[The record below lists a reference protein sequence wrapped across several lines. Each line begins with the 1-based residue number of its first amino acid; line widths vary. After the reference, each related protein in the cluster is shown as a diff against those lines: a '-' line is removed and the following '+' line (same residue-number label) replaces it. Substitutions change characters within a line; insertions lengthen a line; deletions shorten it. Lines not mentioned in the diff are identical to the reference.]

1 MKFPFKVFCVA
12 LAFVPQAVGAADIDG
27 RPLESVWAHRTTNPQ
42 DALVDFETEGGVN
55 GGWTCE
61 SHGAEATLARTTE
74 KRMFGDWSLG
84 LRARGLEEGNWL
96 RIRPARPIPLTN
108 AYDRVS
114 VWIRGEKCAH
124 GAARDPDTTQCP
136 LFAVL
141 DLADGSTT
149 NVPMR
154 EIAWA
159 NWHYREVPLYG
170 DFLSRAQGAAFD
182 GFVVSNVTTKG
193 WRAYHFDDIAIFKD
207 PWTPRVYPDVMT
219 NLSFAIRADTILPDA
234 KPDARLA
241 YRYAPGAA
249 GPRLFC
255 SWDGEEFEIFACGG
269 VTGLANGDDMKKP
282 EPIVSARELS
292 CAEADGAMRAV
303 WRYKSARR
311 SATVS
316 YEMRRKAK
324 SLVVDV
330 ASADATVVRF
340 STGFTTGRVEA
351 VAFSVPYLTL
361 GWWKS
366 QNRPRRVTTPRGT
379 HLFASTYF
387 DWYTSGSSLVEE
399 GDEWRRGEQV
409 SRQYPKTDGTYNT
422 FKERLFFTV
431 SDDFAEVL
439 PTIPNPKS
447 PYMGVTGT
455 KVWRAHAIH
464 DIEQDKRLW
473 KAVHDAGM
481 TEVAIC
487 DHEPMWY
494 DDGESFTWRTN
505 TIPSKGGDAAVAAYS
520 RYLREDLGFV
530 YGVYDNVTDYAP
542 VNAAW
547 DRDNV
552 TRWSEGHICGAWV
565 RCYAPKPCLAP
576 WISDTFP
583 PVLKEKFGF
592 DAVYSDVITTS
603 CPWWRTDYDHRVPG
617 AGRYAPVFYAFC
629 EALLRHK
636 KAFGGPVWSEGRQ
649 QMMYAGF
656 ADGSYA
662 QCGNLRGEPWIV
674 DFDLRKI
681 HPLCC
686 NFGMGC
692 LSMYQPPKTAIEAAR
707 YIPHA
712 PTPKDREE
720 LLDRFVG
727 ATLAFGHSGY
737 LVLDYLFDPPKT
749 FGLAFGGPGRY
760 TGSEDGWRLAKR
772 SYFMVQ
778 AIAARYTQAEAKSI
792 LYPDDD
798 GALHG
803 ISEALFLNLPARQQV
818 AVEYANGT
826 FVVVNGH
833 SRRRL
838 KTTFGGRAIDL
849 CPLGYLAWTA
859 DGAVFV
865 ESNDAGAGRIDVARG
880 PAYDYCD
887 DRKSPPVVSLK
898 GTRVK

>member
-1 MKFPFKVFCVA
+1 MMHAKTALVLVA
-12 LAFVPQAVGAADIDG
+12 AAAATASFAKDIDG
-27 RPLESVWAHRTTNPQ
+27 RPIESVWANRTVNPQ
-42 DALVDFETEGGVN
+42 TPLVDFESDGPR
-55 GGWTCE
+55 WTCE
-61 SHGAEATLARTTE
+61 PHGAEATLERTQE

-84 LRARGLEEGNWL
+84 LRARGLQEGNWI
-96 RIRPARPIPLTN
+96 RIRPERPIPVKSGF
-108 AYDRVS
+108 DRIAA
-114 VWIRGEKCAH
+114 WIRGEKCAH

-141 DLADGSTT
+141 ALADGSTT

-159 NWHYREVPLYG
+159 NWFYREIPLYG
-170 DFLSRAQGAAFD
+170 DALEKAKGAAFD
-182 GFVVSNVTTKG
+182 GFVVSNITTKG
-193 WRAYHFDDIAIFKD
+193 WRSYHFDDITLFKE
-207 PWTPRVYPDVMT
+207 PWTKRTYPDVMT
-219 NLSFAIRADTILPDA
+219 NLSFKIREDTILPDA

-241 YRYAPGAA
+241 YRYEAGSK
-249 GPRLFC
+249 GPRFFA
-255 SWDGEEFEIFACGG
+255 SWSGEEFEIFARGG
-269 VTGLANGDDMKKP
+269 VTGLVNDGDIKKP
-282 EPIVSARELS
+282 EDIVSARELS
-292 CAEADGAMRAV
+292 RTAEGGVTRAV
-303 WRYKSARR
+303 WLYRSKNK
-311 SATVS
+311 SATVAYS
-316 YEMRRKAK
+316 FRTKAK
-324 SLVVDV
+324 SLVLDV
-330 ASADATVVRF
+330 TSDDTTVVRF
-340 STGFTTGRVEA
+340 SSGITSGAKEIK
-351 VAFSVPYLTL
+351 AFEVPYLTL

-366 QNRPRRVTTPRGT
+366 QARPRQISTAGGA

-387 DWYTSGSSLVEE
+387 DWYSSGSSLVEE
-399 GDEWRRGEQV
+399 GEEWLKGEQV
-409 SRQYPKTDGTYNT
+409 VRNYPKTDGAYNT

-431 SDDFAEVL
+431 SDDFTEIL

-447 PYMGVTGT
+447 PYMGITGT
-455 KVWRAHAIH
+455 KVWRAHALH
-464 DIEQDKRLW
+464 DIESDKALW
-473 KAVHDAGM
+473 KAVHDAGI

-505 TIPSKGGDAAVAAYS
+505 TIPSKGGDAAVAEYS
-520 RYLREDLGFV
+520 RYLREDLGYV

-552 TRWSEGHICGAWV
+552 TRWSEQHIVGSWV

-592 DAVYSDVITTS
+592 NAVYSDVITTS

-629 EALLRHK
+629 EALLRHRR
-636 KAFGGPVWSEGRQ
+636 AFGGPVWSEGRQ
-649 QMMYAGF
+649 HMMYAGF

-662 QCGNLRGEPWIV
+662 QCGNLRGNPWIV

-692 LSMYQPPKTAIEAAR
+692 LSMYQPPRTELEAAR

-712 PTPKDREE
+712 PTEKDREE

-727 ATLAFGHSGY
+727 ATLAYGHAGY

-749 FGLAFGGPGRY
+749 FGLAFCGPGRY
-760 TGSEDGWRLAKR
+760 TGSEEGWRLAKR

-778 AIAARYTQAEAKSI
+778 AIAARYTQSEAKEI
-792 LYPDDD
+792 LYPNKD
-798 GALHG
+798 GALHR
-803 ISEALFLNLPARQQV
+803 ISEALFLGLPARQQV

-826 FVVVNGH
+826 FVVANGNG
-833 SRRRL
+833 RLRL
-838 KTTFGGRAIDL
+838 KTTFGGREIDL
-849 CPLGYLAWTA
+849 APYGYMAWTA
-859 DGAVFV
+859 DGKVYV
-865 ESNDAGAGRIDVARG
+865 ECNDRGKGRYRVATS
-880 PAYDYCD
+880 PAYSY
-887 DRKSPPVVSLK
+887 SEPPAPRS
-898 GTRVK
+898 